1 MGTRKKLR
9 KLNKQ
14 AKTQFPGYAIFLVI
28 IIIVVSTKYFVGCS
42 VQDMENSAFRDEQNQ
57 AILPVITTA
66 NVKQTIAYAFD
77 PEAVIAQQIERTV
90 SYRAQTRIDSLL
102 RNVQDNL
109 QYNRNK
115 VAVQFYLAYAYERTG
130 NTPNAVALYE
140 SLRRNYEDRHVVVYI
155 FNAPRDAGDKRD
167 YSVSLVAET
176 LLRQALITNDDSI
189 LQDLSQSTAV
199 YGEDGAESLS
209 YAALAKYNLQ
219 NKEKRL
225 SSADMYFKSIIK
237 EE

>member
-14 AKTQFPGYAIFLVI
+14 ARTQVPGYAIFLAVI
-28 IIIVVSTKYFVGCS
+28 VIVVATKYFVGCS
-42 VQDMENSAFRDEQNQ
+42 VQDMENSAFRDENNQ
-57 AILPVITTA
+57 AIIPVITTA

-90 SYRAQTRIDSLL
+90 SYRTQERIDPLL

-140 SLRRNYEDRHVVVYI
+140 SIRKNYENRHVVLYI
-155 FNAPRDAGDKRD
+155 FNAPRNAGDKRA

-176 LLRQALITNDDSI
+176 MLRQALITGDDA
-189 LQDLSQSTAV
+189 LLTELSQTEAV
-199 YGEDGAESLS
+199 YGADGAESLS
-209 YAALAKYNLQ
+209 YATLAKYNLQ
-219 NKEKRL
+219 NKAKPL
-225 SSADMYFKSIIK
+225 SSADMYFKSIN

>member
-9 KLNKQ
+9 KLNTQARKQ
-14 AKTQFPGYAIFLVI
+14 VPGYAIFLAVI
-28 IIIVVSTKYFVGCS
+28 VIVVATKCFVGCS
-42 VQDMENSAFRDEQNQ
+42 VQDMENSAFRDENNQ
-57 AILPVITTA
+57 AIIPVITTA

-77 PEAVIAQQIERTV
+77 PEAIIAQQIERTV
-90 SYRAQTRIDSLL
+90 SYRTQTRIEPLL

-140 SLRRNYEDRHVVVYI
+140 SIRKNYENRHVVLYI
-155 FNAPRDAGDKRD
+155 FNAPRNAGDKRA

-176 LLRQALITNDDSI
+176 MLRQALITGDESLFKELAQTD
-189 LQDLSQSTAV
+189 AV
-199 YGEDGAESLS
+199 YGDEGTEALS
-209 YAALAKYNLQ
+209 YATLAKYNLQ
-219 NKEKRL
+219 NKEKQL
-225 SSADMYFKSIIK
+225 SSADMYFKSIT